1 MAWSKFVIMI
11 PGIEKYEIILNSSS
25 PRRQALLRELD
36 IPFRVQSNSVEEVFP
51 DHLEREAITDYLAV
65 LKAEAFKGEVQPGQ
79 IVITADTIVWFENKV
94 LGKPKDQEDAINMLR
109 SLSDK
114 WHDVYTSIC
123 FTTDQEQ
130 YVVNQR
136 TEVKMAFLSPHEIR
150 YYVDHFNPVDK
161 AGAYGIQEWIGLAG
175 IEELRGSY
183 SNVVGLPTQI
193 LYKTLRHMV
202 RA

>member
-1 MAWSKFVIMI
+1 MI
-11 PGIEKYEIILNSSS
+11 PGIEQYEIILGSSS
-25 PRRQALLRELD
+25 PRRHALLKELD
-36 IPFRVQSNSVEEVFP
+36 IPFRVQPRDVEEIFP
-51 DHLEREAITDYLAV
+51 DHLQREAITDYLAI
-65 LKAEAFKGEVQPGQ
+65 LKADPFKESLKARQ
-79 IVITADTIVWFENKV
+79 IVITADTIVWFEEQV
-94 LGKPKDQEDAINMLR
+94 LGKPKSKKGAIAMLR

-123 FTTDQEQ
+123 FTTSTEQ
-130 YVVNQR
+130 HVVNQR

-150 YYVDHFNPVDK
+150 YYVDRCNPVDK

-183 SNVVGLPTQI
+183 TNVVGLPTQI
-193 LYKTLRHMV
+193 LYKTLRRMV

>member
-1 MAWSKFVIMI
+1 MI
-11 PGIEKYEIILNSSS
+11 PGIEHYEIILGSSS
-25 PRRQALLRELD
+25 PRRHALLRQLD
-36 IPFRVQSNSVEEVFP
+36 VPFTIQTQEVEEIFP
-51 DHLEREAITDYLAV
+51 DHLEREAITDYLAL
-65 LKAEAFKGEVQPGQ
+65 LKANPFKEYLKAGQ
-79 IVITADTIVWFENKV
+79 IVITADTIVWFEDRV
-94 LGKPKDQEDAINMLR
+94 LGKPRTTKDAIAMLR

-123 FTTDQEQ
+123 FTTASEQ
-130 YVVNQR
+130 HVVNQR

-150 YYVDHFNPVDK
+150 YYVDRYDPVDK

-183 SNVVGLPTQI
+183 TNVVGLPTQI
-193 LYKTLRHMV
+193 LYKTLRRMV

>member
-1 MAWSKFVIMI
+1 MI
-11 PGIEKYEIILNSSS
+11 PGIEKYEIILGSSS
-25 PRRQALLRELD
+25 PRRHALLKELD
-36 IPFRVQSNSVEEVFP
+36 IPFTVEPKEVEEVFP
-51 DHLEREAITDYLAV
+51 DHLQREAITDYLAI
-65 LKAEAFKGEVQPGQ
+65 LKANPFKDKLKENQ
-79 IVITADTIVWFENKV
+79 IVITADTIVWFEDRV
-94 LGKPKDQEDAINMLR
+94 LGKPRGKNGAIAMLR

-123 FTTDQEQ
+123 FTTANEQ

-136 TEVKMAFLSPHEIR
+136 TEVKMAFLSPHEIQ
-150 YYVDHFNPVDK
+150 YYVDRFNPVDK

-183 SNVVGLPTQI
+183 TNVVGLPTQI
-193 LYKTLRHMV
+193 LYKTLRRMV